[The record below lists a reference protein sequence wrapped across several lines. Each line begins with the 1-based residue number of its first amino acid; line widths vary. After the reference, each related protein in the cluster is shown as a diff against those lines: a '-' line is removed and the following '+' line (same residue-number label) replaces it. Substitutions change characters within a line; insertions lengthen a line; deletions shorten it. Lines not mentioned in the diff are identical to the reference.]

1 MRADRKRREKE
12 QARSKRKAKGIKNIN
27 IFGVLAVLYALVA
40 AYFLINIV
48 RLNILPMMYLVLLVL
63 AMGVVSFVIIKR
75 LWTHAKEVPQPEKKL
90 RPSSIVAILM
100 IIVLT
105 LGSFYLGGTLNFF
118 GNITGGKQIQNFYVI
133 VNADSEYQKL
143 KDIEGQTVGLMAQES
158 ESYTKAQEKLQDK
171 VDVQLE
177 KKGTYDAV
185 AQALINRE
193 YEAVYLNSA
202 YYEMAV
208 EEVTGFDTTT
218 TRILEEITVIAEGS
232 ENEKSVSVTE
242 DSFNMY
248 VSGIDTAGSIGNI
261 SRTDVNMLVT
271 VNPKTRTILLT
282 SIPRDYYVQL
292 GTIGA
297 YDKLTHSGLYG
308 IEETTA
314 TIENL
319 FGVDINYYARVNFTT
334 VVNLVDA
341 LGGITVNSDYS
352 FVGTGQDGTQYSFYA
367 GLNDLNG
374 EQALAFARERYSFS
388 EGDNQRVKNQQA
400 VLSGVINKVT
410 GSTSIL
416 TNYNSILNALEDN
429 FQTSLTQKDMTS
441 LVKMQLKDMS
451 GWTIIQQ
458 SVSGSGGMTP
468 VYSIP
473 HMSVYVM
480 YPDEATVTAASQQIQ
495 SVMYSK

>member
-1 MRADRKRREKE
+1 MRAERKRREKE
-12 QARSKRKAKGIKNIN
+12 QARRKKKSIEIKNLN
-27 IFGVLAVLYALVA
+27 FFKVLTIVYAVVA
-40 AYFLINIV
+40 IYFLISII
-48 RLNILPMMYLVLLVL
+48 RLNVLPLLYLVLLVL
-63 AMGVVSFVIIKR
+63 AMGGASYVVIKR
-75 LWTHAKEVPQPEKKL
+75 LLIHAKEVPQPEKKL
-90 RPSSIVAILM
+90 KPSSIVAIIM

-118 GNITGGKQIQNFYVI
+118 GNITGGKQIQNFYVV
-133 VNADSEYQKL
+133 VNADSEYEKL
-143 KDIEGQTVGLMAQES
+143 KDIKGQTVGLMIQTS
-158 ESYTKAQEKLQDK
+158 EAYSDAQEKLQKK
-171 VDVQLE
+171 VDVVLE
-177 KKGTYDAV
+177 KKGTYDV
-185 AQALINRE
+185 LSQALINRE
-193 YEAVYLNSA
+193 YEAIFLNSA

-208 EEVTGFDTTT
+208 EEVAGFNAET
-218 TRILEEITVIAEGS
+218 TRILEEITVIAKGTDNS
-232 ENEKSVSVTE
+232 KGVNVTK

-282 SIPRDYYVQL
+282 SIPRDYYVKL
-292 GTIGA
+292 GTIGE

-319 FGVDINYYARVNFTT
+319 FGIDINYYSRVNFTT

-352 FVGTGQDGTQYSFYA
+352 FVGKGQDGTQYSFYA
-367 GLNDLNG
+367 GLNDVNG

-410 GSTSIL
+410 GSSAIL
-416 TNYNSILNALEDN
+416 TGYNSILNAVEDN
-429 FQTSLTQKDMTS
+429 FQTSLKQKDMTS

-451 GWTIIQQ
+451 GWNIIQQ
-458 SVSGSGGMTP
+458 SVSGFGGMTP

-480 YPDEATVTAASQQIQ
+480 YPDEATVSAASLQIQ
-495 SVMYSK
+495 NVMNGE